1 MKNKRIV
8 IINED
13 KESLRDLEA
22 ILDASGYDSVV
33 VNDALSAVD
42 VVVQNKPDVV
52 LLELKMPRK
61 NGFEIAGE
69 INHALEPGR
78 IPIIA
83 MSDFFKG
90 EFGFLLELCGINRH
104 VTKPLKP
111 LDVLWAI
118 DNVTE

>member
-1 MKNKRIV
+1 MGNKKVV
-8 IINED
+8 IINDD
-13 KESLRDLEA
+13 KESLRELEA
-22 ILDASGYDSVV
+22 ILGASGYDSVV
-33 VNDALSAVD
+33 VDDALAAVD
-42 VVVQNKPDVV
+42 VVVRNNPDVI

-69 INHALEPGR
+69 INQVLETRR

>member
-1 MKNKRIV
+1 MANKRVV
-8 IINED
+8 IIND
-13 KESLRDLEA
+13 GKDSLGELEA
-22 ILDASGYDSVV
+22 ILGASGYDSVV
-33 VNDALSAVD
+33 VNDALAAVD
-42 VVVQNKPDVV
+42 VVVRNNPDVV

-69 INHALEPGR
+69 INHALETRR

-104 VTKPLKP
+104 VTKPVKP

-118 DNVTE
+118 NSVID

>member
-1 MKNKRIV
+1 MANKKVV
-8 IINED
+8 IINDD
-13 KESLRDLEA
+13 KESLGELEE
-22 ILDASGYDSVV
+22 ILGASGYDSVV
-33 VNDALSAVD
+33 VNDALAAVD
-42 VVVQNKPDVV
+42 VVVQNKPDVI

-69 INHALEPGR
+69 INQALETRR

-104 VTKPLKP
+104 VTKPIKP